1 VRTKKTKKRKREA
14 RMKKVTLVVLG
25 VVLLFG
31 FAGLAKQTIVLNSYM
46 SDPAPKAVLAQLVQQ
61 FEDANPDYTVV
72 VNTFAH
78 EDFKTLLRTWLP
90 MDKAPDVV
98 TWFAGE
104 RMRYFASQGLV
115 EPLDDVFGT
124 DGFSSYFP
132 ASFQSSSEYN
142 DQVYFLPQ
150 SWYWWGVYYRKS
162 IFEKLG
168 ISTPVTWKQFLDAC
182 DKIKTAGYIP
192 ITIGTKYLWT
202 AAGWFDYLDLRVN
215 GFSFHMDL
223 TAGKIPY
230 TDPRVK
236 KVFEYWKQLVDGG
249 YFIQDNSAYSWQEAA
264 NYLFTGKAAMYLMGQ
279 FIFDTAPD
287 EVKSDMGFFRVPVID
302 GTLGLHEETPIDG
315 FMIPAH
321 AVNKDGAKVFL
332 KFIASKEAQ
341 QFFAEQLGRLAAN
354 KDVPPPDAQA
364 QQGLDM
370 ILASNGVSQFYD
382 RDTNPEMATAGMNGF
397 VEFMTYPDRLDS
409 ILQQLEQKRQEI
421 YGK

>member
-1 VRTKKTKKRKREA
+1 MVPNTTTRKEE
-14 RMKKVTLVVLG
+14 RMRKVTLVVLG
-25 VVLLFG
+25 IVLLLG

-46 SDPAPKAVLAQLVQQ
+46 SDPAPKAALEQLVQN
-61 FEDANPDYTVV
+61 FEAANPDYSVV

-90 MDKAPDVV
+90 MEKAPDVV

-104 RMRYFASQGLV
+104 RMRYFASQGLL
-115 EPLDDVFGT
+115 EPLSTVFGE
-124 DGFSSYFP
+124 DGFTSYFP
-132 ASFQSSSEYN
+132 SSFKSSCEYGGET
-142 DQVYFLPQ
+142 YFLPQ

-162 IFEKLG
+162 IFQSLG
-168 ISTPVTWKQFLDAC
+168 IQVPVTWAQFLNAC
-182 DKIKTAGYIP
+182 DKIKSASYIP

-236 KVFEYWKQLVDGG
+236 KVFEYWGQLVAKD
-249 YFIQDNSAYSWQEAA
+249 YFIKDHAAYSWQEAA

-279 FIFDTAPD
+279 FIFDAAP
-287 EVKSDMGFFRVPVID
+287 EAVKSDLGFFRVPVID
-302 GTLGLHEETPIDG
+302 GSLGLYEETPIDG
-315 FMIPAH
+315 FMIPAN
-321 AVNKDGAKVFL
+321 ATNKDGAKLFL
-332 KFIASKEAQ
+332 KYIASKEAQ
-341 QFFAEQLGRLAAN
+341 ESFAVQLGRLAAN
-354 KDVPPPDAQA
+354 KDVAPPDVQA

-370 ILASNGVSQFYD
+370 ILASDGVSQFYD

-397 VEFMTYPDRLDS
+397 VEFMMYPDRLDS
-409 ILQQLEQKRQEI
+409 ILQQLENKRLEI
-421 YGK
+421 FGK